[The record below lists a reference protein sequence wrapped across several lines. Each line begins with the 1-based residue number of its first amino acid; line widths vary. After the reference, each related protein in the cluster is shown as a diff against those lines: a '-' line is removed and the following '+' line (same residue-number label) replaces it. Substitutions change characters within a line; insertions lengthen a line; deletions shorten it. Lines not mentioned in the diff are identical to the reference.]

1 MTMTKSKKIVLSV
14 LTISFLGTT
23 NFLYADSGTEQNG
36 ERHRKVFTTTTIG
49 GYLTKSERE
58 ALRKK
63 KEEAL
68 VTESSSKQE
77 VLEKED
83 NISKKENDNRSPIEK
98 IVGKNAVEEHS
109 ERNDTQ
115 HVNPIVEI
123 TNQAPVITDDMR
135 RNFQNSTS
143 GSREFKPN
151 R

>member
-1 MTMTKSKKIVLSV
+1 MTKSKKIVLSV

-123 TNQAPVITDDMR
+123 TNQAPAITDDMR
-135 RNFQNSTS
+135 RNFQNNS
-143 GSREFKPN
+143 GGEFKPN

>member
-1 MTMTKSKKIVLSV
+1 MMSKKIVLSV
-14 LTISFLGTT
+14 LTISILGTT

-98 IVGKNAVEEHS
+98 IVGKNAAEEHS

>member
-1 MTMTKSKKIVLSV
+1 MMRSKKIVFSALA
-14 LTISFLGTT
+14 ISILGTT

-58 ALRKK
+58 AIRKQ

-68 VTESSSKQE
+68 ATESSSKQV

-83 NISKKENDNRSPIEK
+83 NISKNENDNKSPIEK
-98 IVGKNAVEEHS
+98 IVGKNAVEENAAEEHS

-135 RNFQNSTS
+135 RNFS
-143 GSREFKPN
+143 K
-151 R
+151 

>member
-1 MTMTKSKKIVLSV
+1 MRSKKIVLSV
-14 LTISFLGTT
+14 LAISILGTT

-36 ERHRKVFTTTTIG
+36 ERHRKIFTTTTIG
-49 GYLTKSERE
+49 GYLTRSERE

-68 VTESSSKQE
+68 ATESSSKQV

-83 NISKKENDNRSPIEK
+83 NISKNENDNRSPIEK

-135 RNFQNSTS
+135 HNFQNST
-143 GSREFKPN
+143 GGEFKPS

>member
-1 MTMTKSKKIVLSV
+1 MTKSKKIVLSV
-14 LTISFLGTT
+14 LTISILGTT

-83 NISKKENDNRSPIEK
+83 NISKKENDNKSPIEK

-123 TNQAPVITDDMR
+123 TNQAPAITDDMR
-135 RNFQNSTS
+135 RNFQNNS
-143 GSREFKPN
+143 GGEFKPN

>member
-1 MTMTKSKKIVLSV
+1 MMRSKKIVLSA
-14 LTISFLGTT
+14 LAISILGTT

-58 ALRKK
+58 AIRKQ

-68 VTESSSKQE
+68 AAESSSKQV

-83 NISKKENDNRSPIEK
+83 NISKNENDNRSPIEK

-135 RNFQNSTS
+135 HNFQNNT
-143 GSREFKPN
+143 GGEFKPN

>member
-1 MTMTKSKKIVLSV
+1 MRSKKIVLSA
-14 LTISFLGTT
+14 LAISILGTT

-63 KEEAL
+63 KEEVL
-68 VTESSSKQE
+68 VAESAKQV
-77 VLEKED
+77 VLEKE
-83 NISKKENDNRSPIEK
+83 NNVSKNENDNRSPIEK
-98 IVGKNAVEEHS
+98 IVGKNAAEENAAEEHS

-135 RNFQNSTS
+135 RNFS
-143 GSREFKPN
+143 K
-151 R
+151 

>member
-1 MTMTKSKKIVLSV
+1 MMRSKKIVLSA
-14 LTISFLGTT
+14 LAISILGTT

-58 ALRKK
+58 AIRKQ

-68 VTESSSKQE
+68 AAESSSKQV

-83 NISKKENDNRSPIEK
+83 NISKNENDNRSPIEK

-135 RNFQNSTS
+135 HNFQNNS
-143 GSREFKPN
+143 GSEFKPS

>member
-1 MTMTKSKKIVLSV
+1 MRSKKIVLSA
-14 LTISFLGTT
+14 LAISILGTT

-58 ALRKK
+58 AIRKQ

-68 VTESSSKQE
+68 AAESSSKQV

-83 NISKKENDNRSPIEK
+83 NISKNENDNRSPIEK

-123 TNQAPVITDDMR
+123 TNQAPVITDNMR
-135 RNFQNSTS
+135 HNFQNST
-143 GSREFKPN
+143 GGEFKPS

>member
-1 MTMTKSKKIVLSV
+1 MRSKKIVFSALA
-14 LTISFLGTT
+14 ISILGTT

-58 ALRKK
+58 AIRKQ

-68 VTESSSKQE
+68 ATESSSKQV

-83 NISKKENDNRSPIEK
+83 NISKNENDNKSPIEK

>member
-1 MTMTKSKKIVLSV
+1 MMRSKKIVLSA
-14 LTISFLGTT
+14 LAISILGTT

-58 ALRKK
+58 AIRKQ

-68 VTESSSKQE
+68 AAESSSKQV

-83 NISKKENDNRSPIEK
+83 NISKNENDNRSPIEK

-135 RNFQNSTS
+135 RNFQNNS
-143 GSREFKPN
+143 GGEFKPN

>member
-1 MTMTKSKKIVLSV
+1 MTKSKKIVLSV
-14 LTISFLGTT
+14 LAISILGTT

-58 ALRKK
+58 AIRKQ

-68 VTESSSKQE
+68 ATESSSKQE

-98 IVGKNAVEEHS
+98 IVGKNAAEEHS

>member
-1 MTMTKSKKIVLSV
+1 MMRSKKIFLSA
-14 LTISFLGTT
+14 LAISILGTA

-58 ALRKK
+58 AIRKQ

-68 VTESSSKQE
+68 ATESSSKQV

-83 NISKKENDNRSPIEK
+83 NISKNENDNKSPIEK

>member
-1 MTMTKSKKIVLSV
+1 MTKSKKIVLSV

>member
-1 MTMTKSKKIVLSV
+1 MTKSKKIVLSV
-14 LTISFLGTT
+14 LTISILGTT

-58 ALRKK
+58 AIRKQ

-68 VTESSSKQE
+68 VAELSSKQE

-98 IVGKNAVEEHS
+98 IVGKNAAEEHS

>member
-1 MTMTKSKKIVLSV
+1 MTKSKKIVLSV
-14 LTISFLGTT
+14 LTISILGTT

-58 ALRKK
+58 AIRKQ

-68 VTESSSKQE
+68 VAESSSKQE

-98 IVGKNAVEEHS
+98 IVGKNAAEEHS

>member
-1 MTMTKSKKIVLSV
+1 MRSKKIFLSA
-14 LTISFLGTT
+14 LAISILGTT

-58 ALRKK
+58 AIRKQ

-68 VTESSSKQE
+68 ATESSSKQV

-83 NISKKENDNRSPIEK
+83 NISKNENDNKSPIEK

>member
-1 MTMTKSKKIVLSV
+1 MRSKKIVLSA
-14 LTISFLGTT
+14 LAISILGTT

-58 ALRKK
+58 AIRKQ

-68 VTESSSKQE
+68 AAESSSKQV

-83 NISKKENDNRSPIEK
+83 NISKNENDNRSPIEK

-135 RNFQNSTS
+135 HNFQNNT
-143 GSREFKPN
+143 GGEFKPN

>member
-1 MTMTKSKKIVLSV
+1 MMRSKKIVLSA
-14 LTISFLGTT
+14 LAISILGTT

-63 KEEAL
+63 KEEVL
-68 VTESSSKQE
+68 VAESAKQV
-77 VLEKED
+77 VLEKE
-83 NISKKENDNRSPIEK
+83 NNVSKNENDNRSPIEK

-115 HVNPIVEI
+115 QVNPIVEI

>member
-1 MTMTKSKKIVLSV
+1 MKSKKIVLSA
-14 LTISFLGTT
+14 LAISILGTT

-49 GYLTKSERE
+49 EYLTKSERE

-98 IVGKNAVEEHS
+98 IVGKNAAEEHS

-123 TNQAPVITDDMR
+123 TNQAPAITDDMR
-135 RNFQNSTS
+135 RNFQNNS
-143 GSREFKPN
+143 GGEFKPN

>member
-1 MTMTKSKKIVLSV
+1 MRSKKIVLSA
-14 LTISFLGTT
+14 LAISILGTT

-58 ALRKK
+58 AIRKQK
-63 KEEAL
+63 VEAL
-68 VTESSSKQE
+68 AAESSSKQV

-83 NISKKENDNRSPIEK
+83 NISKNENDNRSPIEK
-98 IVGKNAVEEHS
+98 IVGKNAAEEQEEHS

-135 RNFQNSTS
+135 HNFQNNS
-143 GSREFKPN
+143 GGEFKPS

>member
-1 MTMTKSKKIVLSV
+1 MMRSKKIFLSA
-14 LTISFLGTT
+14 LAISILGTT

-58 ALRKK
+58 AIRKQ

-68 VTESSSKQE
+68 ATESSSKQV

-83 NISKKENDNRSPIEK
+83 NISKNENDNKSPIEK

>member
-1 MTMTKSKKIVLSV
+1 M
-14 LTISFLGTT
+14 
-23 NFLYADSGTEQNG
+23 YADSGTEQNG

-58 ALRKK
+58 AIRKQ

-68 VTESSSKQE
+68 AAESSSKQV

-83 NISKKENDNRSPIEK
+83 NISKNENDNRSPIEK

-135 RNFQNSTS
+135 HNFQNNS
-143 GSREFKPN
+143 GSEFKPS

>member
-1 MTMTKSKKIVLSV
+1 MMRSKKIVLSA
-14 LTISFLGTT
+14 LAISILGTT

-63 KEEAL
+63 KEDAL
-68 VTESSSKQE
+68 VITSS
-77 VLEKED
+77 VRKED
-83 NISKKENDNRSPIEK
+83 NISKNENDNRSPIEK

-123 TNQAPVITDDMR
+123 TNQAPAITDDMR
-135 RNFQNSTS
+135 RNFQNNS
-143 GSREFKPN
+143 GGEFKPN
-151 R
+151 K

>member
-1 MTMTKSKKIVLSV
+1 MRSKKIVLSA
-14 LTISFLGTT
+14 LAISILGTT

-58 ALRKK
+58 AIRKQ

-68 VTESSSKQE
+68 ATESSSKQV

-83 NISKKENDNRSPIEK
+83 NVSKNENDNRSPIEK

-123 TNQAPVITDDMR
+123 TNQAPAITDDMR
-135 RNFQNSTS
+135 RNFQNNS
-143 GSREFKPN
+143 GSEFKPN